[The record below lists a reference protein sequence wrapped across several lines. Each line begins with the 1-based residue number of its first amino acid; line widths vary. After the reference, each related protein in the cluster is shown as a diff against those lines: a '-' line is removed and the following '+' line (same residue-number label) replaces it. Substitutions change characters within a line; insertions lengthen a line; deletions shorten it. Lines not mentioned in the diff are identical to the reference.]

1 MSMLPTLKVTARK
14 TLQENVYDSLKLALM
29 SGEFAPG
36 QQLTVRAITELAGT
50 SPMPVRDAMRRLVA
64 EGALEMQPNGQ
75 MRVRLMNLE
84 QRDEAR
90 EVRQALEG
98 LALRRAAR
106 FVTPEELAEISARDE
121 AMQRALAAGN
131 LRQAIYHNREFHF
144 AIYRAARAPAL
155 FQLIEGQWMQNGP
168 FLLLYA
174 ETFLATDR
182 QARNARTNHQRRR
195 PRSRRTSPPPPCW
208 ALKDRPAR
216 PASTRNAR
224 DPRSKRAAGLSPR
237 DRKGACAIVRH
248 AAFSMTGCGLGDEG
262 TMPRRLSDRIA
273 AAPPGR
279 RQRP

>member
-1 MSMLPTLKVTARK
+1 MRRQGTDMSMLPTLKVTGRK

-64 EGALEMQPNGQ
+64 EGALEMQPNGL

-90 EVRQALEG
+90 EIRQALEG

-106 FVTPEELAEISARDE
+106 FVTPDELAEIAARDA
-121 AMQRALAAGN
+121 AMQQALAAGK

-182 QARNARTNHQRRR
+182 QAHNARTNHQSMLQALTERDADAAERAIEADIASTALLGAEGPVRESNEHPQRPRPAIKTRRR
-195 PRSRRTSPPPPCW
+195 
-208 ALKDRPAR
+208 AL
-216 PASTRNAR
+216 S
-224 DPRSKRAAGLSPR
+224 
-237 DRKGACAIVRH
+237 
-248 AAFSMTGCGLGDEG
+248 
-262 TMPRRLSDRIA
+262 
-273 AAPPGR
+273 
-279 RQRP
+279 